1 MASGSSTWDSPAT
14 SSRQLLT
21 RASRGD
27 RAALGRLLARCL
39 PALHRWAHRRLPA
52 WARTAADTADLVQD
66 AVLHTLRKA
75 DALHFSGRDT
85 LAAYLR
91 IAVRNHIRDEHRRRA
106 RRGVHEAL
114 SDRVLDPSA
123 SPHDRALAAEVDARY
138 RAALGRMR
146 LADRELIV
154 AHLELDY
161 THDQLACMT
170 GRSRNAARMALRR
183 AIERLVRQMSDG

>member
-1 MASGSSTWDSPAT
+1 MPSASSTWDPPST

-27 RAALGRLLARCL
+27 RAALDRLIARCL

-52 WARTAADTADLVQD
+52 WARTAVDTADLVQD
-66 AVLHTLRKA
+66 AILHTLRKA
-75 DALHFSGRDT
+75 DALDFSGQDT

-91 IAVRNHIRDEHRRRA
+91 AAVRNHIRDEHRRHA

-114 SDRVLDPSA
+114 SDGLADPAA
-123 SPHDRALAAEVDARY
+123 SPHDRALSAELDARY
-138 RAALGRMR
+138 RAALARMR
-146 LADRELIV
+146 PADRELIV

-183 AIERLVRQMSDG
+183 AVERLVRQMSGG